1 LRAAYRCIV
10 ERGIAATT
18 THAVAERAGMNQ
30 GSIHYY
36 FRSKDALLERL
47 LEELYE
53 NSMNNIRIVA
63 RSDKTPKEKI
73 TSILS
78 RGSSLA
84 GSRKDEL
91 IVFFAF
97 WAHAMSLG
105 GRWRQLY
112 IELFRKFRGTIVAI
126 LQEGEWSHFNIMG
139 GEEAVASL
147 IVATVQGLG
156 LQYIM
161 DPAAVR
167 QSDLDA
173 ALNDL
178 FDNVLI
184 GEGTLQERRVVS

>member
-1 LRAAYRCIV
+1 MRAAYRCIV

-112 IELFRKFRGTIVAI
+112 TF
-126 LQEGEWSHFNIMG
+126 
-139 GEEAVASL
+139 
-147 IVATVQGLG
+147 
-156 LQYIM
+156 
-161 DPAAVR
+161 
-167 QSDLDA
+167 
-173 ALNDL
+173 
-178 FDNVLI
+178 
-184 GEGTLQERRVVS
+184 